1 MALSPEY
8 GWPEPDNSSLVKNG
22 AQDIRALGDAIDT
35 SLWNVGYGQAGKNK
49 IINGDFTIN
58 QRSFTSVTSSQ
69 YGFDRWN
76 YILGGGTT
84 TYSAQTFTVG
94 AAPVAGY
101 EAKNFARLA
110 ATGQAGASDYVA
122 LQQRI
127 ENVRTF
133 AGQTATVSFWAK
145 ASTGTPLL
153 GITLEQNF
161 GAGGSS
167 TVTTSSATFAIT
179 TSWVRYSKTISVPSI
194 SGKTVGTSDFLSCLI
209 FQSVG
214 ATIAA
219 AGYPNTGIQ
228 NATIDYWGV
237 QVEYGSK
244 ATPFQTASGG
254 SPQAELA
261 MCQRYYWRSTSSTLY
276 AYLGNGQAQST
287 TATSIQVN
295 NPVPLRVG
303 ALTVDWANIGITD
316 AISIQSAVTSLTVS
330 QVNTTSN
337 AVTTDGSS
345 GLTQYRPYFL
355 SNQNNVAGYI
365 GFGAELQEMKMD
377 KVTFVTDANG
387 VEHAIIDR
395 GNNEFT
401 SMTKVYYDQQQ
412 AEQSTPSVIDEAE
425 AK

>member
-1 MALSPEY
+1 MALSPNY
-8 GWPEPDNSSLVKNG
+8 QWAEPDNSSLVKNG

-35 SLWNVGYGQAGKNK
+35 SVWNVGYGQAGKNK

-58 QRSFTSVTSSQ
+58 QRGFSSVTSSQ

-76 YILGGGTT
+76 YIVGGGTT

-167 TVTTSSATFAIT
+167 VVTTSSATFAIT

-194 SGKTVGTSDFLSCLI
+194 SGKTVGTSDFLACVI

-244 ATPFQTASGG
+244 ATPFQTATGTIQGELS
-254 SPQAELA
+254 SCMRYFQKSYEQATNPA
-261 MCQRYYWRSTSSTLY
+261 
-276 AYLGNGQAQST
+276 
-287 TATSIQVN
+287 TATAINAIVIFQQANVAYGSYAAGIKL
-295 NPVPLRVG
+295 PVVMRTSPTY
-303 ALTVDWANIGITD
+303 TVYSPVDG
-316 AISIQSAVTSLTVS
+316 
-330 QVNTTSN
+330 TTSVMCDA
-337 AVTTDGSS
+337 AVTTNQPAGSGTVGTIS
-345 GLTQYRPYFL
+345 GDAHLVIRNITTVPAVI
-355 SNQNNVAGYI
+355 SP
-365 GFGAELQEMKMD
+365 GFGGFAFHYTASSEL
-377 KVTFVTDANG
+377 
-387 VEHAIIDR
+387 
-395 GNNEFT
+395 
-401 SMTKVYYDQQQ
+401 
-412 AEQSTPSVIDEAE
+412 
-425 AK
+425 